1 MILFR
6 PVGEAE
12 LRLIA
17 ETNFRTF
24 PPRLDWQPIFYPVLN
39 QRYAKRSRT
48 DGTPRIPRRAIGA
61 T

>member
-12 LRLIA
+12 LRLIT
-17 ETNFRTF
+17 ETNFRAF

-39 QRYAKRSRT
+39 QRYA
-48 DGTPRIPRRAIGA
+48 
-61 T
+61 